1 MKVAFASMTGKVKEF
16 AGNLEFET
24 VHIKSDTVIDE
35 PFVLITYTIRFGEIP
50 DEVEEFL
57 KHNSVNL
64 VAVVGSGDT
73 IWGNN
78 FCKGAKTISQR
89 YNIPLLHTFEK
100 SGLKSDLT
108 TVTNKI
114 REIERMV

>member
-16 AGNLEFET
+16 AGNLDFDT
-24 VHIKSDTVIDE
+24 IHIKYETVIDE
-35 PFVLITYTIRFGEIP
+35 PFVLITYTIRFGEVP

-57 KHNSVNL
+57 KHNSDNL

-78 FCKGAKTISQR
+78 FCKGARTISQR

-100 SGLKSDLT
+100 SGLKSDLAI
-108 TVTNKI
+108 VTEKI
-114 REIERMV
+114 KEMERMV